1 MTSQLKTAMTMK
13 MALETN
19 LKDSVDFLNKK
30 LLETKTKFNNQ
41 NILSFNKNS
50 ILVNI
55 LGIKKYSD
63 MTIEE
68 LENLNSIIFNMIED
82 ESVKFEI
89 NSKIPKL
96 KALLL
101 YHINEFIST
110 KHLYFDFST
119 YFNSLQL
126 INAYVL
132 DKKISYIFQN
142 NIHLIN
148 SKNNSL
154 EIKSY
159 GDLDLLTLSAVYD
172 IINNYMSKNF
182 KSSSN
187 YMYNKLKGTKQ
198 NA

>member
-1 MTSQLKTAMTMK
+1 MNSQLKTAMTMK

-19 LKDSVDFLNKK
+19 LKDNVNFLNKK

-41 NILSFNKNS
+41 NILSFNENS

-82 ESVKFEI
+82 ELVKFEI

-101 YHINEFIST
+101 SSVNEFIST
-110 KHLYFDFST
+110 PTLYLDFSN

-126 INAYVL
+126 INAYAL

-148 SKNNSL
+148 AKNNSL

-159 GDLDLLTLSAVYD
+159 GELDLLTLSAVYD
-172 IINNYMSKNF
+172 IINNYMFDNLK
-182 KSSSN
+182 
-187 YMYNKLKGTKQ
+187 KGTPK

>member
-13 MALETN
+13 MALEMN
-19 LKDSVDFLNKK
+19 LKDSVNFLNKK

-41 NILSFNKNS
+41 NILSFNENS

-110 KHLYFDFST
+110 KYLYFDFST

>member
-13 MALETN
+13 MALEMN
-19 LKDSVDFLNKK
+19 LKDSVNFLNKK

-41 NILSFNKNS
+41 NILSFNENS

-110 KHLYFDFST
+110 KYLYFDFST

-159 GDLDLLTLSAVYD
+159 RDLDLLTLSAVYD
-172 IINNYMSKNF
+172 IINNYISQNF